1 MNDKKKSPLKIAT
14 KSMIEQLFDEAAAS
28 YDHAG
33 PSIFTEFGGRLVEHM
48 PLAPGTRVLDV
59 ATGAGAVLLPIA
71 RRVGPEG
78 HVMGVDLSGTILQE
92 ADRAACAAGL
102 TNIELCK
109 MDAEHLEFPDQAFD
123 VVTCALSLF
132 LFPDID
138 AALREM
144 YRVCKPGGHVG
155 VSFFDKTPPPFD
167 PGWPILL
174 QQFVGYQRGVR
185 MPQQVAYAPQEVEAL
200 LSRIGFR
207 SVATRTQT
215 NDIVYATLED
225 WWDFQFTVGTR
236 LTILAMDEE
245 TRAKFK
251 DEYLVKLRPLLS
263 QDGLHLSV
271 AVVYAV
277 AQR

>member
-1 MNDKKKSPLKIAT
+1 MNDKKKPELKIAT
-14 KSMIEQLFDEAAAS
+14 KTMIEQLFDDAAAS
-28 YDHAG
+28 YDHTG
-33 PSIFTEFGGRLVEHM
+33 PSIFARFGARLVEHM
-48 PLAPGTRVLDV
+48 PLAPGTIILDV
-59 ATGAGAVLLPIA
+59 ATGKGAVLLPIA
-71 RRVGPEG
+71 RRVGSEG
-78 HVMGVDLSGTILQE
+78 HVMGVDLSSTILQE
-92 ADRAACAAGL
+92 ADRAVSAAGL
-102 TNIELCK
+102 TNVELCK
-109 MDAEHLEFPDQAFD
+109 MDAEHLEFPDHAFD
-123 VVTCALSLF
+123 VITCAFSLF

-144 YRVCKPGGHVG
+144 YRVCKPGGYVG
-155 VSFFDKTPPPFD
+155 VSIFDKTPSPFD

-174 QQFVGYQRGVR
+174 QQFMKYQRGVL

-207 SVATRTQT
+207 SVATHSET
-215 NDIVYATLED
+215 NDVVYATLED
-225 WWDFQFTVGTR
+225 WWGFQFTVGTR

-251 DEYLVKLRPLLS
+251 DEYLRKLRPLMT
-263 QDGLHLSV
+263 QDGLHVSV